1 MDKAEA
7 AKDKAKESKKKGQKN
22 ASNDTFLQTENVQMN
37 LKNNVTC
44 GAFSNYKWAGITDG
58 FGKVI
63 FRHLSIEAMEE
74 IMRLVQAT
82 RINKCK
88 DKSVLTTQVDAV
100 ANWMVELGMKG
111 RRWACARGKGS
122 QGVQVSTATSIQ
134 ACKLLTS
141 GCAGKHSN

>member
-22 ASNDTFLQTENVQMN
+22 ASNDTFLQTENVRTN
-37 LKNNVTC
+37 PKDNITC

-100 ANWMVELGMKG
+100 ANWMVELGTKG
-111 RRWACARGKGS
+111 RRRARAHGKGS
-122 QGVQVSTATSIQ
+122 LSQGVWVSTATVCSDM
-134 ACKLLTS
+134 
-141 GCAGKHSN
+141 